1 MSDSAHFHRHF
12 PSESRGRDQ
21 LNLIDFPIAV
31 LQYQQPKDGEGK
43 RPDELVCVIN
53 SFDRDLDKVVPRKL
67 TRRTAS
73 KHGFPT
79 PLEDEVLVAL
89 LSLTRIKNN
98 FTSPRV
104 EFRNAELYDLMGWP
118 HNGTSNTRLGV
129 ALDRLTGLTLK
140 YENSWT
146 TEDGSFEKE
155 FTTGL
160 LESYKFTKQTQ
171 GRRSPAMEQSWVQWA
186 SEVYADIQRGNVKEL
201 NTDEYYSLQLPISR
215 RMYRFLDKQFSESP
229 HFEMELTTFAG
240 HIGLA
245 ETSHIGKIKERLVPA
260 FQELEGIEGFIEPA
274 QPDERYRK
282 RGPGN
287 WLVVVHRAKPT
298 ATRRSQE
305 HHTVRTL
312 TGTEAAARLV
322 RSFYEAWNGNTHHS
336 PFARELEQAQSL
348 IDAHGEDRV
357 SEALPLVIKDMKARF
372 PDARAFGATLL
383 YWNDAIAKLAK
394 RQKQSAV
401 SEREQQAKVTENADR
416 CRDQEHRRVL
426 RDRWDGLSEDDR
438 QAIRSQVRETC
449 SATVRQFLDQR
460 KFNDP
465 LVMLACLNHLETSSA
480 ANLPNQ

>member
-1 MSDSAHFHRHF
+1 MARFSPLSDSANLHRQI
-12 PSESRGRDQ
+12 PSQSRGRDQ

-53 SFDRDLDKVVPRKL
+53 AFDRDLDKVVPRKL

-118 HNGTSNTRLGV
+118 HNGTSNTRLGI

-146 TEDGSFEKE
+146 TEDGNFEKE

-171 GRRSPAMEQSWVQWA
+171 GRRSPSMEQSWVQWA
-186 SEVYADIQRGNVKEL
+186 SEVYTDIQRGNVKEL

-215 RMYRFLDKQFSESP
+215 RMYRFLDKQFSDAP

-245 ETSHIGKIKERLVPA
+245 ETSHVGKIKERLVPA
-260 FQELEGIEGFIEPA
+260 FQELEGISGFIEPS
-274 QPDERYRK
+274 QPKERYRK

-287 WLVVVHRAKPT
+287 WLVVVHRSKPT
-298 ATRRSQE
+298 AIRRPQE
-305 HHTVRTL
+305 HHSVRTL

-336 PFARELEQAQSL
+336 PFTRELEQAQAI
-348 IDAHGEDRV
+348 IDAHGEEQV
-357 SEALPLVIKDMKARF
+357 LAALPLVIKDMKTRF
-372 PDARAFGATLL
+372 PDARAFGATML
-383 YWNDAIAKLAK
+383 YWNDAFT
-394 RQKQSAV
+394 KQSRQRFHSEHAV
-401 SEREQQAKVTENADR
+401 QEQQLEDSVTQERQRETERRQELRARWDLLSESER
-416 CRDQEHRRVL
+416 
-426 RDRWDGLSEDDR
+426 S
-438 QAIRSQVRETC
+438 AIRNRVHDKC
-449 SATVRQFLDQR
+449 STTVRQFLDQK

-465 LVMLACLNHLETSSA
+465 LVMLACLNELA
-480 ANLPNQ
+480 AS